1 MLSEVNIWP
10 GVNKR
15 QDLVTSGA
23 EESHIICCIRGKIQ
37 IPRKVLQKR
46 AHKRHYNYSK
56 RSSFGTLVTV
66 QVTLLTTYK

>member
-37 IPRKVLQKR
+37 IPKKILQKR
-46 AHKRHYNYSK
+46 AHKK
-56 RSSFGTLVTV
+56 AL
-66 QVTLLTTYK
+66 